1 MSSHFVVSTGYE
13 PKLACR
19 TSATSGNKWLNGGD
33 STLPNQACFRAE
45 QEQEQEKREKRA
57 EIRFSCNY
65 VYWRFGPLQGRMEAV
80 FHEHVNGHVW
90 ARKWAC
96 IGM

>member
-45 QEQEQEKREKRA
+45 QEQEQEKRE
-57 EIRFSCNY
+57 
-65 VYWRFGPLQGRMEAV
+65 
-80 FHEHVNGHVW
+80 
-90 ARKWAC
+90 RKFVSPATTSTEDSVRCKGGWKQC
-96 IGM
+96 FTSM